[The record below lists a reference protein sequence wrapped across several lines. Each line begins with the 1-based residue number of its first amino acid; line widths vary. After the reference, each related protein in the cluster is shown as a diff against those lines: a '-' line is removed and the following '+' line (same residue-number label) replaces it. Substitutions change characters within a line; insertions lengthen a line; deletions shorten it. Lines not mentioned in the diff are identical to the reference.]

1 MLAVLHTASGVV
13 HAQVHA
19 VGKPVSRAGD
29 AVWDSDALLHRTAE
43 LTIGYSGAELAN
55 LLNEAAILM
64 ARFPVLIHEC
74 WHILIMN
81 SAVVFVSH
89 ALCLIHVSA
98 KHDGFPFRVFCNTS
112 DRNPKASMCYLI

>member
-1 MLAVLHTASGVV
+1 MLAVLHTASDAV

-19 VGKPVSRAGD
+19 EGKPVSRAGD

-64 ARFPVLIHEC
+64 ARFPMLIHKC

-81 SAVVFVSH
+81 NSVVFVSH

-98 KHDGFPFRVFCNTS
+98 RSPSLSCILQHF
-112 DRNPKASMCYLI
+112 